1 MAYRRKSYA
10 SGRRAP
16 ARGRSY
22 SRATRAR
29 RAPSR
34 VRGSRQAARAQTV
47 KIVVQQVP
55 ASPVAA
61 PSFGGYAAEK
71 PNKPGKSK
79 F

>member
-1 MAYRRKSYA
+1 MAYRRRSY

-16 ARGRSY
+16 ARGRTY

-29 RAPSR
+29 GTARR
-34 VRGSRQAARAQTV
+34 VLGSRQAARPQTV
-47 KIVVQQVP
+47 KIVVQQAP
-55 ASPVAA
+55 ASPVAVPNFA
-61 PSFGGYAAEK
+61 GYSAEK

>member
-1 MAYRRKSYA
+1 MAYRRKSY

-16 ARGRSY
+16 ARGRTY

-29 RAPSR
+29 GPARR
-34 VRGSRQAARAQTV
+34 VRGSRQAARPQTV
-47 KIVVQQVP
+47 KIVVQQMP
-55 ASPVAA
+55 ASPVAVPNFA
-61 PSFGGYAAEK
+61 GYSAEK

>member
-1 MAYRRKSYA
+1 MAYRRKSY

-22 SRATRAR
+22 SRTTRAR
-29 RAPSR
+29 GTARR

>member
-1 MAYRRKSYA
+1 MAYRRKSY

-16 ARGRSY
+16 ARGRTY
-22 SRATRAR
+22 SRSTRAR

-34 VRGSRQAARAQTV
+34 VRGRSQSGRAQTV

-55 ASPVAA
+55 ASPVAV

-71 PNKPGKSK
+71 PDKPGKSK

>member
-1 MAYRRKSYA
+1 MAYRRKSY

-16 ARGRSY
+16 ARGRTY
-22 SRATRAR
+22 SRAARAR
-29 RAPSR
+29 GTARR

>member
-1 MAYRRKSYA
+1 MAYRRKSY

-22 SRATRAR
+22 SRAAR
-29 RAPSR
+29 PRGTARR

-71 PNKPGKSK
+71 PTKPGKSK